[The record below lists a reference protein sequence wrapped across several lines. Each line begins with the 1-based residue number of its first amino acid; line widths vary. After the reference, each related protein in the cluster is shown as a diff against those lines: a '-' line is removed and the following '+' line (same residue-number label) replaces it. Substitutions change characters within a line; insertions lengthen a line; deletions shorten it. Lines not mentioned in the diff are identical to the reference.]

1 MYILEKG
8 VENTEKNW
16 VFTFK
21 WNTRMNRGLNQI
33 SDDDLV
39 NIFNSVKVRNYEGDT
54 TDLGNLRKREEIV
67 DVTDYGGKP
76 IFNSNEIST
85 PQSLEE
91 RGYGKIVEVY
101 DHIYLQTHIWE
112 IEVSDKDFLND
123 MLNQLRDILEDLE
136 IDTETRM
143 NWDTWNRCEYSAE
156 PTIYNG
162 LWNLLQKMG
171 QDMEWEYYEGDGE
184 TDLKI
189 WNFHR
194 KNK

>member
-16 VFTFK
+16 IFTFK
-21 WNTRMNRGLNQI
+21 WNTRMNRGLNQM

-54 TDLGNLRKREEIV
+54 TDLWDLRKRREVV
-67 DVTDYGGKP
+67 DITDYKV
-76 IFNSNEIST
+76 ST

-91 RGYGKIVEVY
+91 RGYGKLLGNDEMFSVFGKVY
-101 DHIYLQTHIWE
+101 LETYIWE

-123 MLNQLRDILEDLE
+123 MLNQLGDILEHLE
-136 IDTETRM
+136 IDKDERM
-143 NWDTWNRCEYSAE
+143 NWDTWNRCEFTAE

-194 KNK
+194 ENK